1 VTDQVSIAV
10 EGIVLRANVGATVAE
25 RAVGQTLTVDVRL
38 VPAACPATETDDLA
52 GTVDYGHVVAI
63 VRELGEGA
71 RNHLI
76 ERLAVVICDR
86 LWDELPLHQLA
97 VTVRKPSP
105 PVETP
110 VGAAWVTVERT
121 G

>member
-1 VTDQVSIAV
+1 MSDQVSIGI
-10 EGIVLRANVGATVAE
+10 EGILLRANVGATAAE

-38 VPAACPATETDDLA
+38 VPATCRATESDDLSD
-52 GTVDYGHVVAI
+52 TVDYGRVVAV

-71 RNHLI
+71 RHHLI
-76 ERLAVVICDR
+76 ERLAAVICDR
-86 LWDELPLHQLA
+86 LWDELPLSHLV

-110 VGAAWVTVERT
+110 VGAAWVTVERMA
-121 G
+121 